1 MAPTK
6 KEAAADKETKLTL
19 EQSSA
24 LILDYLRKTN
34 RPYSATDIST
44 NLKNRVTKTAAAKL
58 LKDMHERSKI
68 EGRAAGKQIVY
79 HVIQQPPEEGAVEA
93 LNVTEEE
100 TVKLKDDTA
109 NLKLQEKALRN
120 ALREGATVV
129 PLAEL
134 KGDISVLGTET
145 AEIEAR
151 LEKLKGGNVKPVS
164 PVSPEEREEIAK
176 QHKLFSK
183 TATARRRICVE
194 LWKDITGLECVSE
207 EEAENLRERF
217 DLPF

>member
-6 KEAAADKETKLTL
+6 KEATAEKETKLTP

-58 LKDMHERSKI
+58 LKDMHERSEI

-79 HVIQQPPEEGAVEA
+79 HIIQQPPEDGAVEA
-93 LNVTEEE
+93 LKDMEQESS
-100 TVKLKDDTA
+100 KLKDDTA

-134 KGDISVLGTET
+134 KGDVCTLETEK

-164 PVSPEEREEIAK
+164 TEEREEIAK

-183 TATARRRICVE
+183 TTTARKKICVE
-194 LWKDITGLECVSE
+194 LWKDITGLECVSKD
-207 EEAENLRERF
+207 EAENLRERF